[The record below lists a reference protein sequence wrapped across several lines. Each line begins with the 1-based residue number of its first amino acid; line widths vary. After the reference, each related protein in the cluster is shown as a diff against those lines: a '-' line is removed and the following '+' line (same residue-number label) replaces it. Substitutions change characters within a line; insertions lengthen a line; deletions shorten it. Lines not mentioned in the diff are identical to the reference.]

1 MNVFILNCGSSSIKF
16 QLIETNAERIASHTD
31 QVLVRGQIE
40 KIGSGEAILTYR
52 FGEEPPV
59 QTSEDLLNRQ
69 VALARIIELLN
80 TRKLEVHAIG
90 HRVVHGGEKMTESR
104 QMDQEVIR
112 AIEAAIPLA
121 PLHNPNNLKGY
132 FVCRELFPNLAQVAV
147 FDTAFHHTLPR
158 HAFLYALP
166 YDYYR
171 KQGIRRYGFH
181 GTSVR
186 YVFYRYREMTGTP
199 KEAANLIVCHL
210 GNGCSITAVRE
221 GKSVDTSMGYTPL
234 EGLVMGTRSGD
245 IDASIVLH
253 LMSRDELA
261 PHEVSTL
268 LNRWSGLYGLS
279 GESNDMRTL
288 LESAAAGDDRCRMA
302 IDVFCYRLRKYIG
315 AYFAALGRLDAVIF
329 TGGIGENAAPI
340 RSQVVEGLEGMG
352 IKIDPA
358 KNEGHG
364 ERDISAE
371 DSRVK
376 VYVIP
381 TDEELLIAR
390 DTFRV
395 LNGLPHP

>member
-261 PHEVSTL
+261 PHELSTL